1 MEWKP
6 HKDFMGG
13 TTKNIPDDAPQK
25 LLRALDIQTGKV
37 VWEVPQVGKAESWGG
52 VLSTSGGVVF
62 FCDDSDAFAA
72 VDARTGKRLWQFQAN
87 RLWKASPMTYVF
99 DGKQYIAVASGQS
112 IIAFALQE

>member
-25 LLRALDIQTGKV
+25 FLRALDIQTGRV

-52 VLSTSGGVVF
+52 VLSTAGGVVV
-62 FCDDSDAFAA
+62 FCDDSGAFAVA
-72 VDARTGKRLWQFQAN
+72 DARMGERLWQFQAN
-87 RLWKASPMTYVF
+87 RRWKASPMTYMF
-99 DGKQYIAVASGQS
+99 AARQHLALASRHS
-112 IIAFALQE
+112 I